1 MSEQLLAIFSIAT
14 NIVFVLLLGFYLIT
28 NLQWYNYKIER
39 VVLKHHKPLW
49 HLFYFF
55 IPFILYYTTGQFF
68 MIFFYF
74 AYLPALFIWHKRL
87 DKKLVLTWRV
97 KRFFILLLGLVLF
110 QDFLCV
116 IKHACQSYGVFLPL
130 FMAYIGSTAIESYLF
145 LIYKRQAQKKLES
158 MQNLKIVTITGSYGK
173 TSIKN
178 FIYQILSKNYNT
190 YMTPRSVNT
199 LGGLVKD
206 VNEELKEGVEFY
218 ISEAGA
224 RERGDI
230 YKIATFLNPHYVV
243 VGKIGYAH
251 IEYFKTLENIKRT
264 KMEIFATKR
273 LQKGFVYCGVT
284 DEVHE
289 KVEFF
294 CEDEIKNLHAD
305 LDGVA
310 FDLEIE
316 GRLYRF
322 AAKEILGSFHA
333 LNILAAI
340 KVALECG
347 MEITKIQRA
356 VEKLRAPDHR
366 LQKILT
372 GGKII
377 LDDGFN
383 GNIEG
388 MKEAIRLCSLH
399 SGRKVIVT
407 PGLVESTQEL
417 NKELIDAINGVFDTV
432 IVTGRLNVALFDK
445 ELRVKQ
451 KFLLGDKSKL
461 EELLATHTQEGDIIL
476 FANDAPNFI

>member
-1 MSEQLLAIFSIAT
+1 MNEQLLQILQIAT
-14 NIVFVLLLGFYLIT
+14 NIVFVLALGFYLIT

-39 VVLKHHKPLW
+39 VVLKHHKPFW

-55 IPFILYYTTGQFF
+55 IPFILYYTTGKFF

-74 AYLPALFIWHKRL
+74 AYLPALFLWHKRL
-87 DKKLVLTWRV
+87 DKKLVFTWRV
-97 KRFFILLLGLVLF
+97 KRFFILLISLVLF

-116 IKHACQSYGVFLPL
+116 VKDACQIYGVFIPL
-130 FMAYIGSTAIESYLF
+130 TIAYVGSMTIESYLF
-145 LIYKRQAQKKLES
+145 AVYKKQAQKKLQN
-158 MQNLKIVTITGSYGK
+158 MKNLKIVTITGSYGK

-178 FIYQILSKNYNT
+178 FVSQILSQKYNT

-206 VNEELKEGVEFY
+206 VNEELSEDVEFY
-218 ISEAGA
+218 VTEAGA

-230 YKIATFLNPHYVV
+230 YKITTFLNPHYVV
-243 VGKIGYAH
+243 VGKVGYAH
-251 IEYFKTLENIKRT
+251 IEYFKKFENIVNT

-273 LQKGFVYCGVT
+273 LQKGFVHCGVT

-305 LDGVA
+305 LEGIE

-316 GRLYRF
+316 GEIYRF
-322 AAKEILGSFHA
+322 DAKNILGSFQA

-340 KVALECG
+340 KVALACG
-347 MEITKIQRA
+347 VEIEKIQKA
-356 VEKLRAPDHR
+356 VKRLTAPDHR
-366 LQKILT
+366 LQKIT
-372 GGKII
+372 AGGKII

-383 GNIEG
+383 GNLEG
-388 MKEAIRLCSLH
+388 MQEAIRLCSLH
-399 SGRKVIVT
+399 EGRKIIVT
-407 PGLVESTQEL
+407 PGLVESTDEL
-417 NKELIDAINGVFDTV
+417 NKELIESINEVFDTV
-432 IVTGRLNVALFDK
+432 IVTGKLNAVLFDTHLDVK
-445 ELRVKQ
+445 E
-451 KFLLGDKSKL
+451 KFILSDKSKL
-461 EELLATHTQEGDIIL
+461 QELLATHTKEGDIIL